1 MANSIQNNLWKFRK
15 RILKYTENNNI
26 CLMGSF
32 LLPHTVEQLIMVSY
46 VVIFHTLTMNDTRAI
61 VRTSVNDT
69 ILTKY
74 LKLHWIF
81 RKFSP

>member
-1 MANSIQNNLWKFRK
+1 
-15 RILKYTENNNI
+15 
-26 CLMGSF
+26 MGSF

-74 LKLHWIF
+74 LKLH
-81 RKFSP
+81 